1 MIHVHGDMI
10 KEEMTMSKNKNY
22 NKMYNKPVEEPVV
35 EGVPTTT
42 VEPAEEAK
50 VEPAKIG
57 AVTCELLN
65 VRKAPNKDSDVLEVI
80 KMESKVTILDKNKE
94 WYKVKTAKDTIGYCM
109 KKFISVR

>member
-1 MIHVHGDMI
+1 
-10 KEEMTMSKNKNY
+10 MSKNKNY

-50 VEPAKIG
+50 AEPAVKPAPVKIG
-57 AVTCELLN
+57 AVSCELLN
-65 VRKAPNKDSDVLEVI
+65 VRKAPNKDSEVLEVI
-80 KMESKVTILDKNKE
+80 KMESKVTILDKDKE